1 MKAFFNSLLPVF
13 LSSYLWASPP
23 LPYTAKISIDGVNY
37 TGNAEFA
44 FSIHDGNGTV
54 HWRNGN
60 DSNETIN
67 VFIQAGRYTVLL
79 GGQGMNPL
87 PSKLFLKEILYLKV
101 RFDKGDGKGLKDLG
115 PDQRI
120 TSTAF
125 ALGAEWAKIAMIA
138 EGVKDGAINHRMLS
152 QQVLE
157 DINRSIT
164 RDMLPASVRADLNR
178 TITKSMLGADVLSD
192 LNQSIKTITRDMLV
206 CVQI

>member
-1 MKAFFNSLLPVF
+1 MKTFFNSLLPVF

-87 PSKLFLKEILYLKV
+87 PSKLFFKEKLYLKV
-101 RFDKGDGKGLKDLG
+101 RFDKRDGKGLKDLG

-138 EGVKDGAINHRMLS
+138 EGVKDGAINHR
-152 QQVLE
+152 
-157 DINRSIT
+157 INHRMFNH
-164 RDMLPASVRADLNR
+164 MLPASVRADL
-178 TITKSMLGADVLSD
+178 TAD
-192 LNQSIKTITRDMLV
+192 NKIHAGG
-206 CVQI
+206 